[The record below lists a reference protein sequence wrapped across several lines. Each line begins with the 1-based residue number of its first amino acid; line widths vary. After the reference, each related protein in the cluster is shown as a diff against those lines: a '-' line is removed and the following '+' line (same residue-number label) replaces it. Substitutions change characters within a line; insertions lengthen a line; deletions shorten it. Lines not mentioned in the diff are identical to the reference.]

1 MLGILSCS
9 ASLTV
14 CEPRGR
20 LQLGRV
26 RRPQPRCEM
35 AFFANAVPLP
45 QDPRESSR
53 QQWFCPGAA
62 CGHRA
67 LEVHTILNPLRKF
80 LLLQRSPFYRGRDEV
95 REVMGC

>member
-35 AFFANAVPLP
+35 AFFANAVPTAPGFRREQPSTVILP
-45 QDPRESSR
+45 WCCLQASCIRGS
-53 QQWFCPGAA
+53 
-62 CGHRA
+62 H
-67 LEVHTILNPLRKF
+67 HTDSFEKVSPITKIPILQGKR
-80 LLLQRSPFYRGRDEV
+80 
-95 REVMGC
+95 

>member
-9 ASLTV
+9 ASLMV

-35 AFFANAVPLP
+35 AFFENAVPTALA
-45 QDPRESSR
+45 PRR
-53 QQWFCPGAA
+53 QQPSAVVLPPSCLQASCMRGS
-62 CGHRA
+62 H
-67 LEVHTILNPLRKF
+67 HTESFEKV
-80 LLLQRSPFYRGRDEV
+80 SPITKIPISQGKR
-95 REVMGC
+95 